1 MAPKKKKNLATEQ
14 QQQWQLKQE
23 CLEGSAGSVPGDL
36 NKAKISI
43 KGVTKFWFPST
54 FKSYD
59 YTIL

>member
-14 QQQWQLKQE
+14 QQQLQLIQE

-43 KGVTKFWFPST
+43 KGVTNFLVSQ
-54 FKSYD
+54 Y
-59 YTIL
+59 I